1 MSAGPITVIVGCG
14 YVGSALATLLLKD
27 GHTVYGLRRN
37 VSALPDGVR
46 GISANLGDP
55 GAIDLPN
62 GIDYLVYCAAADS
75 HDPKAYRAAYV
86 NGLANTLAVLK
97 EQDAAPRRIL
107 FTSSTSVYHQ
117 DDGSWVDETTETAPD
132 SFSGKTLLEGER
144 LLFESGLPAVAV
156 RLSGI
161 YGPGRRRTIESV
173 RDRKAVPSIGPAQY
187 MNHIH
192 RDDCAGA
199 LRHLLSASDPDKLFI
214 ATDSD
219 PADRNIILAWLAER
233 LGVPPVEANG
243 AEPVKTK
250 RFAGNKRC
258 KNAKLLASGYTFRYP
273 TFREGYGAL
282 IDRPT

>member
-1 MSAGPITVIVGCG
+1 MSAGPVSVIVGCG
-14 YVGSALATLLLKD
+14 YVGSALADRLLHD
-27 GHTVYGLRRN
+27 GHVVYGLRRN

-62 GIDYLVYCAAADS
+62 DIDYLVYCAAADS
-75 HDPKAYRAAYV
+75 HDPKSYRAAYV

-97 EQDAAPRRIL
+97 EQGAAPRRIL

-117 DDGSWVDETTETAPD
+117 DDGTWVDESTETAPS

-144 LLFESGLPAVAV
+144 LLLESGLPGVVV

-173 RDRKAVPSIGPAQY
+173 RDRKAVLSEGSTQY

-199 LRHLLSASDPDKLFI
+199 LRHLLFANNPERLYI

-219 PADRNIILAWLAER
+219 PADRNEILAWLAER
-233 LGVPPVEANG
+233 LGVPLAPSNG
-243 AEPVKTK
+243 DGPAKTK

-258 KNAKLLASGYTFRYP
+258 KNAKLLAAGYAFRYP

-282 IDRPT
+282 IENPA